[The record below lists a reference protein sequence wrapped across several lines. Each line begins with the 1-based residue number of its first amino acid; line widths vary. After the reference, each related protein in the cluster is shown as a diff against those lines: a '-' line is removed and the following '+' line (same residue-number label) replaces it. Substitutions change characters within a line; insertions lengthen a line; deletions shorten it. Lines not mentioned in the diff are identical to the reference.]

1 MDDLYDVAV
10 AGEAA
15 ASVVV
20 RLAALPKEFPAG
32 VAPCPGQLE
41 LSLPFRR
48 TG

>member
-1 MDDLYDVAV
+1 MDDLCDVAV

-20 RLAALPKEFPAG
+20 QLPEELPAQ
-32 VAPCPGQLE
+32 APSPGQLE